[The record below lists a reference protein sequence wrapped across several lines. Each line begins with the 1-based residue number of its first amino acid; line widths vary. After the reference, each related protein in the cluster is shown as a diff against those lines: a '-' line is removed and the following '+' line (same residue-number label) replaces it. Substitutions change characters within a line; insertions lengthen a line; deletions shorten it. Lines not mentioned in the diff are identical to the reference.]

1 MESAKTMSFLIFYV
15 ATSVFFALLLQYYAA
30 LLSFEKGLIS
40 MLLSFSVENFYSYRE
55 RQTLS
60 LLAQDREDLIENT
73 IPIDAMALRGHR
85 VVKFA
90 GIYGANASGKSNF
103 LLAFHRLTEIIAN
116 SAKESTAADQLPVTP
131 FQLDDAW
138 AEKPTQFSATFVIDK
153 VVYVYDVSLTKDR
166 IYSEELTAFPKTHPQ
181 RLFSRRVDS
190 HGKSQWHFSR
200 THFRRDK
207 ALESRTR
214 HNSLYLSVGALF
226 NHSQLAM
233 ISEYFSRYSFRGTP
247 SPDTDPL
254 KVMSRCDTDVRF
266 SRWASEML
274 STADTG
280 VAALRLR
287 DVAIRDPDL
296 ARLLSAQRDTAKSHS
311 FRAREMQVAH
321 VKSDGQ
327 TVWWPM
333 QLESQG
339 TKQLLSLLRSWY
351 DMLNQG
357 TLFVVDEIEASLH
370 PLLCRRLLTML
381 AETRPSE
388 HHGQLIFTTHDATLL
403 DLSIL
408 RRDQVILAEKS
419 GDGATQ
425 LVSLLHYTPRAGEA
439 LQKGYLSGRYG
450 AIPLLTEFKLHGQ
463 KPAKG
468 NSKKI
473 TLSSTSS

>member
-1 MESAKTMSFLIFYV
+1 
-15 ATSVFFALLLQYYAA
+15 
-30 LLSFEKGLIS
+30 

-60 LLAQDREDLIENT
+60 LLAEDREDLIENT
-73 IPIDAMALRGHR
+73 IPIDAPALRGHR
-85 VVKFA
+85 IVKFA
-90 GIYGANASGKSNF
+90 GIYGANASGKTNF
-103 LLAFHRLTEIIAN
+103 LLAFHRLTEIVAN
-116 SAKESTAADQLPVTP
+116 SAKESTSADQLLITP

-138 AEKPTQFSATFVIDK
+138 AKRPTHFSATFVIDN
-153 VVYVYDVSLTKDR
+153 VVYVYDVSLSKDR
-166 IYSEELTAFPKTHPQ
+166 IHSEELTAFPKTHPQ
-181 RLFSRRVDS
+181 RLFSRRVNS

-226 NHSQLAM
+226 NHPQLAM
-233 ISEYFSRYSFRGTP
+233 ISEYFCRCSLRAPHSA
-247 SPDTDPL
+247 DTDFIKL
-254 KVMSRCDTDVRF
+254 MSRCDTDTKF
-266 SRWASEML
+266 TRWASEML
-274 STADTG
+274 STAHTG

-287 DVAIRDPDL
+287 DVDIHDPHL
-296 ARLLSAQRDTAKSHS
+296 AHLLLAQRDTTKPHS
-311 FRAREMQVAH
+311 FGAKEMQVAH

-333 QLESQG
+333 RWESQG

-351 DMLNQG
+351 DILNQG
-357 TLFVVDEIEASLH
+357 GLVLVDEIEASLH

-408 RRDQVILAEKS
+408 RRDQIILAEKS

-450 AIPLLTEFKLHGQ
+450 AIPLLTELKLHGQ